1 MRTLGL
7 AVALMACAVLGL
19 ATSAQAAPVSILN
32 GSFEEGS
39 TSITTLVDGGIPGK
53 GVGYTTY
60 DLVEYADI
68 ERGRCFEDTLA
79 FNAIP
84 PNPVGTAAPNQPTGN
99 NGQPRNW
106 TYTGSVIQ
114 DNIATEARWA
124 GVWNTWQGGPTDGRT
139 VIILDN
145 RSGQVGTD
153 LAAWIKA
160 KQTLSLNV
168 GQLKAL
174 GTSLEM
180 HFDARYNEASQTAAG
195 VDADGDDFIKVYF
208 EVAGVQDVA
217 GTWTTLFDATRKI
230 HTFAEINGSV
240 AGTYYAPITATKA
253 NPARNPAG
261 TVGSQNMET
270 FLATLDLS
278 LYTDNAAAVTMVV
291 YNSRFKD
298 GTVNSATNRAY
309 MDNIRV
315 DVVPEPATMALLGL
329 GGLGLILGRKRK

>member
-1 MRTLGL
+1 MFKHAILFAAVVGL
-7 AVALMACAVLGL
+7 VFVL
-19 ATSAQAAPVSILN
+19 ASAAQAAPVSILN

-39 TSITTLVDGGIPGK
+39 TSITTTIAGVQP
-53 GVGYTTY
+53 VGYTTY

-68 ERGRCFEDTLA
+68 ARDGRFDDSLA
-79 FNAIP
+79 TP
-84 PNPVGTAAPNQPTGN
+84 PNTGGNVNQPTGN
-99 NGQPRNW
+99 NGRPRNW
-106 TYTGSVIQ
+106 TYTGSIIQ

-124 GVWNTWQGGPTDGRT
+124 GVWNSWQGGPTDGRT

-145 RSGQVGTD
+145 RSGEVGTD
-153 LAAWIKA
+153 LSAWIMQ

-174 GTSLEM
+174 GTRLEM
-180 HFDARYNEASQTAAG
+180 HFDARYNEASETAAG
-195 VDADGDDFIKVYF
+195 FDADGDDFIKVYF

-309 MDNIRV
+309 MDNVRV
-315 DVVPEPATMALLGL
+315 DVVPEPATLALLGL